1 MTPEQLARATG
12 ASLPN
17 ATKYAAHLA
26 EAMASYAIN
35 TTPRRA
41 RFLAQIA
48 WESTRLSQVE
58 EKLGYSAKR
67 LTEVWPR
74 RFPTL
79 EAAKPY
85 AMNPEALANK
95 VYGGR
100 MGNRNPGDG
109 WAYRGRGLKQLT
121 GRDNYRLATDATQHI
136 LGLDFLASPD
146 LVAAP
151 VGAAWTAAWFWS
163 ANGLNALADAGDD
176 EGITLRING
185 GMNGHPQ
192 RLSATRV
199 ALVEV
204 AQWTA

>member
-12 ASLPN
+12 ASIPN
-17 ATKYAAHLA
+17 ATKYAAHLTD
-26 EAMASYAIN
+26 AMTSYAIN
-35 TTPRRA
+35 TPERQG

-58 EKLGYSAKR
+58 EKLGYTAKR

-100 MGNRNPGDG
+100 MGNVLPGDG
-109 WAYRGRGLKQLT
+109 WRYRGRGLKHLT
-121 GRDNYRLATDATQHI
+121 GHDNYLLATDETRHI
-136 LGLDFLASPD
+136 LGLDFLESPD

-151 VGAAWTAAWFWS
+151 LGAAWTAAWFWS

-176 EGITLRING
+176 RRITERING
-185 GMNGHPQ
+185 GLTGFSE